1 MEGKELMEQE
11 IFADGIG
18 SIVFEGGVMRI
29 DLMSMVP
36 GQRDKDNKPQMAFR
50 QRIVMPV
57 EGFLNSYK
65 IFQEIIGKME
75 KSGLIARQPVG
86 SGTEPVDGE
95 SSAPV
100 GGDPR
105 EM

>member
-1 MEGKELMEQE
+1 MEQE

-18 SIVFEGGVMRI
+18 SIMLEGGVMRI
-29 DLMSMVP
+29 DLMSMIP

-57 EGFLNSYK
+57 EGFINSYK

-75 KSGLIARQPVG
+75 QSGLIARKSAGRGDENGG
-86 SGTEPVDGE
+86 SPAAGE
-95 SSAPV
+95 APAPA
-100 GGDPR
+100 GAAI
-105 EM
+105 

>member
-1 MEGKELMEQE
+1 MEQE

-18 SIVFEGGVMRI
+18 SIVLEGGVMRI
-29 DLMSMVP
+29 DLMSMIP
-36 GQRDKDNKPQMAFR
+36 GQRDKDNKPQLAFR

-75 KSGLIARQPVG
+75 QSGLIARQPAG
-86 SGTEPVDGE
+86 SGADLGKNPVVGE
-95 SSAPV
+95 SPAPA
-100 GGDPR
+100 GAETRGPT
-105 EM
+105 

>member
-1 MEGKELMEQE
+1 MEQE

-18 SIVFEGGVMRI
+18 GIVFEGGVMRI
-29 DLMSMVP
+29 DLMSMIP
-36 GQRDKDNKPQMAFR
+36 GQRDKDDKPQLAFR

-75 KSGLIARQPVG
+75 QSGLIARQPAG
-86 SGTEPVDGE
+86 SGAETRGPT
-95 SSAPV
+95 
-100 GGDPR
+100 
-105 EM
+105 

>member
-1 MEGKELMEQE
+1 MNTGKVIMEQE

-18 SIVFEGGVMRI
+18 SIVLEGGVMRI

-36 GQRDKDNKPQMAFR
+36 GPRDKDSKPQMAFR

-65 IFQEIIGKME
+65 IFQEIVVKME
-75 KSGLIARQPVG
+75 QSGLIARQPAE
-86 SGTEPVDGE
+86 TPP
-95 SSAPV
+95 APA
-100 GGDPR
+100 DAAA
-105 EM
+105 EEKK